1 MTDTPM
7 PVIDGHND
15 VLLSLYKPKPGE
27 ERSFFTRS
35 EHGHLDLPRA
45 REGGFAGGFFA
56 VFIPPPPAETAE
68 DAAPRTDPAK
78 SLELPP
84 PLDLGYAQR
93 EAMGLVAG
101 LLKLEAE
108 SDGQM
113 KIVRTADQMDACL
126 RDGILAAILHF
137 EGAEPIDPGLDALY
151 VFHAAG
157 LRSLGFVWSRPNAFA
172 TGVPFAF
179 PHSPDTG
186 PGLTDAGR
194 ELVRACNQLGIMI
207 DNSHLNERGFWDVA
221 SLSDAPLVATHSCAH
236 ALCPTPR
243 NLTDKQLDAIRDSNG
258 LVGVNFGI
266 GFLREDGDWT
276 AETPLSRIVDHVRYI
291 ADRIGVAHVA
301 LGSDFDGARIPGDL
315 KDAAGLPKL
324 VDALRERGF
333 DDAALRQ
340 ITHENW
346 QRVLRATWKDETS

>member
-1 MTDTPM
+1 M

-15 VLLSLYKPKPGE
+15 VLLSVYRAEGGK

-35 EHGHLDLPRA
+35 EEGHLDLPRA
-45 REGGFAGGFFA
+45 QAGGFAGGFFA
-56 VFIPPPPAETAE
+56 VFIPPPPEET
-68 DAAPRTDPAK
+68 RTYAGTGPAN

-84 PLDLGYAQR
+84 PLDLAYAER
-93 EAMGLVAG
+93 EAISLTAG
-101 LLKLEAE
+101 LLRLEAE
-108 SDGQM
+108 SLGQV
-113 KIVRTADQMDACL
+113 KIVRTADEMDVCL

-137 EGAEPIDPGLDALY
+137 EGAEPIDPGLEALH
-151 VFHAAG
+151 VFYAAG

-194 ELVRACNQLGIMI
+194 KLVSACNQLGIMI
-207 DNSHLNERGFWDVA
+207 DNSHLNEKGFWDVA
-221 SLSDAPLVATHSCAH
+221 ALSDAPLVATHSCAH

-258 LVGVNFGI
+258 LVGVNFGV

-276 AETPLSRIVDHVRYI
+276 AETSLTRIVDHVRYI
-291 ADRIGVAHVA
+291 ADRIGVEHIA
-301 LGSDFDGARIPGDL
+301 LGSDFDGARVPGDL

-324 VDALRERGF
+324 VGALSEAGF

-346 QRVLRATWKDETS
+346 QRVLRVTWKG